1 VRVNV
6 YAYTHTSDKED
17 AMKMPHQTKRRTS
30 RPGITRTT
38 VEIANALHQEA
49 KIRAIREGRD
59 LRDLFTDALTAYLKT
74 PLLKKEG
81 RR

>member
-1 VRVNV
+1 
-6 YAYTHTSDKED
+6 
-17 AMKMPHQTKRRTS
+17 MKMPHQTKRRTS

-38 VEIANALHQEA
+38 VELADALHQEA

>member
-1 VRVNV
+1 
-6 YAYTHTSDKED
+6 
-17 AMKMPHQTKRRTS
+17 MKAARHSTQRTP

-38 VEIANALHQEA
+38 VELADALHQEA

-59 LRDLFTDALTAYLKT
+59 LRDLFTVALTAYLKT